1 MTIKK
6 TYRPGIAN
14 ALQCIAACIVIAGIL
29 WGLWLL
35 SQALM
40 ILIVWFFLF
49 PTGMSILSGLIK
61 GLMLKQ
67 WDVLLNAL
75 QLIRG
80 NYIAGQ
86 EQDYGK
92 GILTVI
98 SRLIW
103 EQPQNMAGYIF
114 MQLLNSAWL
123 LAVVEHYKQATI
135 SQGNFFRGGG
145 LALGSFILIDLHESL
160 PVEVKPIDDISV
172 AVKIL
177 IRHEYGHV
185 LQSNRSGPIY
195 LFKYGI
201 PSIIRQGWTEKD
213 AEFRSDSYLL
223 GQEKIFPVFG
233 SYRQQKKP
241 FNVKILEVVIVIVA
255 ISGGGLFNDLYG
267 AISGFLISGA
277 LIAVLNINKPL

>member
-1 MTIKK
+1 MTSKK
-6 TYRPGIAN
+6 TYRAGIAI
-14 ALQCIAACIVIAGIL
+14 ALQCIAACLVIAGVL
-29 WGLWLL
+29 WGLWVL
-35 SQALM
+35 SRAVM
-40 ILIVWFFLF
+40 VLITWFLVF
-49 PTGMSILSGLIK
+49 PTGMSLLSGLIK
-61 GLMLKQ
+61 GLMFKH
-67 WDVLLNAL
+67 WDVLQNAL

-80 NYIAGQ
+80 NYIAENGQ
-86 EQDYGK
+86 GYGK

-123 LAVVEHYKQATI
+123 ITAVEHYRQATI

-160 PVEVKPIDDISV
+160 PVVVEPIDDISV

-185 LQSNRSGPIY
+185 LQSNRSGPLY

-201 PSIIRQGWTEKD
+201 PSIMKQGWTEND
-213 AEFRSDSYLL
+213 AEFRSDSYLS
-223 GQEKIFPVFG
+223 GQERIFPVFG

-241 FNVKILEVVIVIVA
+241 FDVKILEVVIVIVA

-277 LIAVLNINKPL
+277 LIALLNINKPL